1 MKTLIYIIL
10 ALLMQCGISFS
21 QTTQVY
27 DTRTI
32 LVASKTGNLTHSIT
46 NPKSSEAC
54 NKVRCYRYQR
64 NPRQKYDNIKFNVT
78 GKLTGVQAYASHDP
92 AAPKLKMKIFTTAPA
107 GTVVEIQLG
116 RRGGIAY
123 PDGTYS
129 QFQTVTTVSN
139 DWEELEFNFSE
150 IPQGSK
156 TDGSQINQITILFNP
171 NSMSNDIYY
180 FDEISGPVIG
190 SEHSDSASISSVKE
204 NK

>member
-1 MKTLIYIIL
+1 
-10 ALLMQCGISFS
+10 
-21 QTTQVY
+21 
-27 DTRTI
+27 
-32 LVASKTGNLTHSIT
+32 
-46 NPKSSEAC
+46 
-54 NKVRCYRYQR
+54 
-64 NPRQKYDNIKFNVT
+64 
-78 GKLTGVQAYASHDP
+78 P